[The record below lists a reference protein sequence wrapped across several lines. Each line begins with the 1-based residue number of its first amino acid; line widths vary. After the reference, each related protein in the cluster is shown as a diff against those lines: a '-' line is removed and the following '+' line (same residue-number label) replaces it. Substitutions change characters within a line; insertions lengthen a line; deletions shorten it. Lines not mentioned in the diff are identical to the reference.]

1 MRAVVCR
8 AYGHWRDLRVEEI
21 APPVLEPGQARIRVE
36 VAGVSFA
43 NTLVVAGKHQNR
55 PPPPFTPGTEIAG
68 VVIETAADVTTCRP
82 GDRVCAG
89 LPWGG
94 WAEEACVDAL
104 NVHAIPAAMSFAE
117 ATHVPT
123 IYATG
128 WIGLTWR
135 ANLRPGEALLVL
147 GAAGGV
153 GLAAV
158 ELGKALGARVIAA
171 AGSDDKL
178 AVCAAHGADALVNY
192 HNANLRE
199 RVLALTD
206 GRGCDVI
213 YDPVGGDIFDASLRC
228 IAPEGRLLVIG
239 FAEGRIP
246 QVPANLLLLKNASA
260 VGLYLGWYTAW
271 GKSRAPLPVRLRF
284 RSAMRDL
291 LALYDEGLIR
301 PRMAGALP
309 LDRFAEALD
318 RVVARDVVG
327 KLALLPAR

>member
-8 AYGHWRDLRVEEI
+8 AYGHWRDMRVEEVP
-21 APPVLEPGQARIRVE
+21 APALGPGQARIKVE
-36 VAGVSFA
+36 AAGVSFA
-43 NTLVVAGKHQNR
+43 NALVVAGKHQNR
-55 PPPPFTPGTEIAG
+55 PQPPFIPGTEIAG
-68 VVIETAADVTTCRP
+68 VVTEVAHDVTACRP
-82 GDRVCAG
+82 GERVCAG

-94 WAEEACVDAL
+94 WAEEACLDAL
-104 NVHAIPAAMSFAE
+104 NVHAIPPSMSFAQ

-135 ANLRPGEALLVL
+135 AGLKPGETLLVL

-153 GLAAV
+153 GLSAV

-171 AGSDDKL
+171 AGSADKL
-178 AVCAAHGADALVNY
+178 AVCAAHGADDLVNY
-192 HNANLRE
+192 RREDLRE
-199 RVLALTD
+199 RVLALTG
-206 GRGCDVI
+206 GRGADVI
-213 YDPVGGDIFDASLRC
+213 YDPVGGDAFDASLRC

-246 QVPANLLLLKNASA
+246 QAPANLLLLKNASA

-284 RSAMRDL
+284 RQAMQDL
-291 LALYDEGLIR
+291 LALYDKGAIR
-301 PRMAGALP
+301 PRMAGELP
-309 LDRFAEALD
+309 LNRFADALD
-318 RVVARDVVG
+318 RIAARDVIG

>member
-8 AYGHWRDLRVEEI
+8 AYGHWRDMRVEEI
-21 APPVLEPGQARIRVE
+21 GPPDLEPGQARIRVE
-36 VAGVSFA
+36 AAGVSFA

-68 VVIETAADVTTCRP
+68 VVTEVAPDVTACRP
-82 GDRVCAG
+82 GERICAG

-94 WAEEACVDAL
+94 WAEEACLDAL
-104 NVHAIPAAMSFAE
+104 NVHAIPATMSFAE
-117 ATHVPT
+117 ATHFPT

-135 ANLRPGEALLVL
+135 ANLRADETLLVL

-153 GLAAV
+153 GLAAI
-158 ELGKALGARVIAA
+158 ELGKTLGARVIAA

-192 HNANLRE
+192 RAEDLRE
-199 RVLALTD
+199 RVLALTG
-206 GRGCDVI
+206 GRGADVI
-213 YDPVGGDIFDASLRC
+213 YDPVGGDAFDAALRC

-239 FAEGRIP
+239 FADGRIP
-246 QVPANLLLLKNASA
+246 HVPANLLLLKNASA

-271 GKSRAPLPVRLRF
+271 GRSRAPLPVRLRF
-284 RSAMRDL
+284 RDAMQAL
-291 LALYDEGLIR
+291 LALYDEGRIR

-309 LDRFAEALD
+309 LDRFADALD
-318 RVVARDVVG
+318 RVAARDVVG

>member
-8 AYGHWRDLRVEEI
+8 AYGHWRDMRIEEI
-21 APPVLEPGQARIRVE
+21 APPTLEPGQARIRVE
-36 VAGVSFA
+36 AAGVSFA

-68 VVIETAADVTTCRP
+68 VVTETAADVTTCRP

-94 WAEEACVDAL
+94 WAEEACLDAL
-104 NVHAIPAAMSFAE
+104 NVHAIPPGMSFAV

-135 ANLRPGEALLVL
+135 AGLKPGETLLVL

-192 HNANLRE
+192 RSADLRE

-213 YDPVGGDIFDASLRC
+213 YDPVGGDAFDASLRC

-246 QVPANLLLLKNASA
+246 QAPANLLLLKNASA
-260 VGLYLGWYTAW
+260 VGLYLGWYAAW

-284 RSAMRDL
+284 RSAMQDL
-291 LALYDEGLIR
+291 LALYDQGLIR

-309 LDRFAEALD
+309 LDRFADALD
-318 RVVARDVVG
+318 RVAARDVVG